1 MGSQAAMLKL
11 LYAEAGLEAL
21 PENTPMEEVKRIVNE
36 LEKVGMIKIIVN
48 LYTNAGL
55 GIPRKFDTDEV
66 IRLIA
71 TLRVQGM
78 EASFGLAPR
87 NNR

>member
-1 MGSQAAMLKL
+1 MGGRVAILKL
-11 LYAEAGLEAL
+11 LYAEVGLEAL
-21 PENTPMEEVKRIVNE
+21 PDNTPMEEVKRIVNE
-36 LEKVGMIKIIVN
+36 LEKVGMIKILVN

-55 GIPRKFDTDEV
+55 EIPKKFDSDEV